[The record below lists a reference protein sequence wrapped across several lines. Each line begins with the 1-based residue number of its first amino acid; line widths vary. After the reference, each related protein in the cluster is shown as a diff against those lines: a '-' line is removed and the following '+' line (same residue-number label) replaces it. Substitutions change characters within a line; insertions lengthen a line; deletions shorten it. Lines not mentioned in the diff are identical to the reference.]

1 MGRRIR
7 SQRKGRGSVFKSHN
21 KHRKGQARLRAV
33 DFAER
38 HGYIRGVIRDIIHDP
53 GRGAPLA
60 VVKFRNQYKYK
71 HDHELIV
78 ASEGMFT
85 GQFIYCGRKAPL
97 GVGNVLPIGEM
108 PEGTAV
114 CNLEEKFG
122 DRGFVFPSIIQLL
135 RICLVVWRRL
145 RVGLCLLNRRLGTRQ
160 LYSVNCLGWHHAN
173 IIDAW
178 RSHMISSHESFAI
191 HLGTTILLMNIN
203 NTHQSFLILG
213 NYAIIVAHNPDTKK
227 TRVRLPSGAKKVIP
241 SANRAMVGRCF
252 VLFRILLIFRHCC
265 RRWSYRQAIAEGWTC
280 LS

>member
-160 LYSVNCLGWHHAN
+160 LYSVNCLG
-173 IIDAW
+173 
-178 RSHMISSHESFAI
+178 
-191 HLGTTILLMNIN
+191 
-203 NTHQSFLILG
+203 
-213 NYAIIVAHNPDTKK
+213 
-227 TRVRLPSGAKKVIP
+227 
-241 SANRAMVGRCF
+241 
-252 VLFRILLIFRHCC
+252 
-265 RRWSYRQAIAEGWTC
+265 
-280 LS
+280 